1 MKKEE
6 LEELLSR
13 ASCQQTVSAEFQE
26 DMKSI
31 EQCLLDYEEYI
42 KILNEDFEK
51 EQKDRINREI
61 IDNIIDKY
69 GLV

>member
-6 LEELLSR
+6 FEKLLSQV
-13 ASCQQTVSAEFQE
+13 SCQQTVATEFQE
-26 DMKSI
+26 DMKAI
-31 EQCLLDYEEYI
+31 EQCLLDYDEYI

-51 EQKDRINREI
+51 EQKDRINKEI